1 MERNDEGTNWVK
13 FQGLYKQGFFSVEV
27 KIWSCVAQGRM
38 EDVICL
44 LVSNQ
49 ERVEMQVSV

>member
-1 MERNDEGTNWVK
+1 MMKVQTGSNFKDYINK
-13 FQGLYKQGFFSVEV
+13 AFFYVEV

-49 ERVEMQVSV
+49 ESVEMQVSV